1 MFAYT
6 VCIVAE
12 KPFNDIIN
20 CSLTTN
26 IELEKVIIEMHWN
39 LRPIDVA
46 SVIMGFD
53 YEARA
58 LAYQILIQSV
68 NAGELLKI
76 KQIFTERAISQSV
89 RIISVLSQ
97 FVCITHE
104 QRLFYSRDSQKN
116 LTTLW
121 DSATRFHITM
131 KGILVIAMF
140 THVLAISKF
149 SLKIL
154 TSPLYSVT
162 TIS

>member
-1 MFAYT
+1 
-6 VCIVAE
+6 
-12 KPFNDIIN
+12 
-20 CSLTTN
+20 
-26 IELEKVIIEMHWN
+26 MHCN

-116 LTTLW
+116 LTTL
-121 DSATRFHITM
+121 
-131 KGILVIAMF
+131 
-140 THVLAISKF
+140 
-149 SLKIL
+149 
-154 TSPLYSVT
+154 
-162 TIS
+162 